1 MLPSVTLGR
10 SLTGPELLFF
20 PTRDSFSDQ
29 IEIEMDT
36 AHRDDDNTKH
46 SETTDRSTQ
55 RVREG
60 RQYSVDDG

>member
-10 SLTGPELLFF
+10 SLTGPELLF
-20 PTRDSFSDQ
+20 PTRLSRSADRDR
-29 IEIEMDT
+29 DDRDG
-36 AHRDDDNTKH
+36 HRDDDNTKH
-46 SETTDRSTQ
+46 SETTDPTTQ